1 MPRQGVDACADELV
15 TLLLDS
21 LRRVVEVRAGR
32 RHGRATHQL
41 SEDDQYQADGDGGE
55 VDEASLIRREHPHGG
70 HNLHQSST
78 VGQVVGRAVAE
89 QQEAAGACLG

>member
-55 VDEASLIRREHPHGG
+55 VDEASLIRRNKNRD
-70 HNLHQSST
+70 HNLGQIST
-78 VGQVVGRAVAE
+78 MGNVVRRAVAE